1 MVVNAFFLVTV
12 KQEANLGYDE
22 DPRFSSAFLLMKQG
36 CNQNCLLTVKQEANL
51 GYDEMVVLVSRKE
64 RKSTL

>member
-1 MVVNAFFLVTV
+1 MVVNAFFLV
-12 KQEANLGYDE
+12 
-22 DPRFSSAFLLMKQG
+22 
-36 CNQNCLLTVKQEANL
+36 TVKQEANL